1 MLRPDFKRTL
11 RLFRHVFSWRARR
24 ELRRRPGHFS
34 IKTRREIRGLIA
46 LPFAQLRH
54 LKHLKHIAKPHP
66 AAAMILV
73 TSAVI
78 GWTMMDAEPVGADA
92 SRVVQAAE
100 QNRPAPPPMVED
112 SAMHLHGRV
121 AMLLQIAM
129 LQDANNR
136 LKDVKSYTATFEKQ
150 ERIDS
155 ELSDEQSIQIKLQHE
170 PLNVYMKW
178 EKGGDIGR
186 EILFPVAEDDP
197 RLLVQLTKFGGRLPA
212 LKLEPSSTLAMSEA
226 RYPITMA
233 GVKELAGMTLEIRQ
247 RDIKL
252 GERVQV
258 EMRDDRTFSSRPVY
272 AYTVKYANSKESEQ
286 YRKCILYIDKQ
297 LMIPVYSRNYTWPEL
312 VADADPNNL
321 DATTLIESYSYRDIK
336 LKADLEKIE
345 FARSNPEYKFR

>member
-11 RLFRHVFSWRARR
+11 RLVRHVLSWRARR
-24 ELRRRPGHFS
+24 ELRRRPGHFPV
-34 IKTRREIRGLIA
+34 TARRGIRGLIA

-54 LKHLKHIAKPHP
+54 LKHLKHLLKPHP
-66 AAAMILV
+66 AAAMILA
-73 TSAVI
+73 TSTAI

-92 SRVVQAAE
+92 SQVVRAAE
-100 QNRPAPPPMVED
+100 QNRPAPPPMAED
-112 SAMHLHGRV
+112 SAMHLQGRV

-136 LKDVKSYTATFEKQ
+136 LDDVKSYTATFEKQ
-150 ERIDS
+150 ERIDG
-155 ELSDEQSIQIKLQHE
+155 ELSDEQSMQIKLQHE

-178 EKGGDIGR
+178 EKGGDVGR
-186 EILFPVAEDDP
+186 EILFPVADDDP

-233 GVKELAGMTLEIRQ
+233 GVKELTRMTLEIRQ

-258 EMRDDRTFSSRPVY
+258 DMRDDRTFSGRPVY
-272 AYTVKYANSKESEQ
+272 AYTVNYGSSKDSEQ

-297 LMIPVYSRNYTWPEL
+297 LMIPVYGRNFTWPDQ
-312 VADADPNNL
+312 VADSDPNNL
-321 DATTLIESYSYRDIK
+321 DATTLIESYAYRGIK
-336 LKADLEKIE
+336 LEAKLGETE
-345 FARSNPEYKFR
+345 FARSNPDYKFR